1 LPQNNPEVLYY
12 RAYCEQKLGRSATDD
27 YAAAAK
33 ASTKYVF
40 PSGAT
45 SYKVLQAALAA
56 NPDDANANYLL
67 GNLEFSV
74 AMTDAGLEKWKHAQQ
89 LHPQIPSLDRD
100 IGLAL
105 LQIKGDTEG
114 ALASFKRGVEVD
126 DPSNL
131 DNYFGL
137 DQTLSLLKHPVAE
150 RVAALGHY
158 PDLANMPT
166 DLFYEYDLALA
177 ENGDFDRAESL
188 FHNRFFQRAEN
199 GTNVR
204 QVWVEVRL
212 LHAMALA
219 KESHCDEA
227 ITMAAN
233 LGAVVPGLDFTNDG
247 MQPTLE
253 SARTEYL
260 LGNLEAGCGHSDA
273 AKKHY
278 EKAAGLKGDGDIAWA
293 SKAARKLGNYDEAKW
308 HAALMHEGASRGESG
323 ASSHS
328 YFAAM
333 AQMELGNKT
342 EADADLRKAF
352 MKPDRTLAYHLSRLA
367 MAGEDN

>member
-1 LPQNNPEVLYY
+1 
-12 RAYCEQKLGRSATDD
+12 
-27 YAAAAK
+27 
-33 ASTKYVF
+33 
-40 PSGAT
+40 
-45 SYKVLQAALAA
+45 LQSALAA

-67 GNLEFSV
+67 GTLEFSV
-74 AMTDAGLEKWKHAQQ
+74 DMTDAGLENWKHAQQ
-89 LHPQIPSLDRD
+89 LHPQIPALDRD

-126 DPSNL
+126 DPNNL

-137 DQTLSLLKHPVAE
+137 DQTLSLLKHPAAE

-188 FHNRFFQRAEN
+188 FHNRFFVRAEN

-219 KESHCDEA
+219 KEDHCN
-227 ITMAAN
+227 AALSVASN

-260 LGNLEAGCGHSDA
+260 LGNLESGCGHADA

-278 EKAAGLKGDGDIAWA
+278 ERAAGFKGEGDVAWA

-308 HAALMHEGASRGESG
+308 HAELMRAAVSRGDAG

-328 YFAAM
+328 YYSAM
-333 AQMELGNKT
+333 AQLELGNKAA
-342 EADADLRKAF
+342 ADADLHRAF

-367 MAGEDN
+367 LAGEDN